1 MAKDCKS
8 CKKPIEVKKGKDPNP
23 PKRSMTAYTLWLNAS
38 WEKIKS
44 DHPSISIMDL
54 SKKAGE
60 IWKGMSKENKK
71 EWDCKVE
78 DARRE
83 YEKALKEYEGARVHI
98 LRGKSQKEEVK
109 VKIEKKKVN
118 TC

>member
-8 CKKPIEVKKGKDPNP
+8 CKKPIEVKKGKDPNS
-23 PKRSMTAYTLWLNAS
+23 PKRSTTAYTLWLKAS

-83 YEKALKEYEGARVHI
+83 YEKALKEYEGARVHN

>member
-1 MAKDCKS
+1 
-8 CKKPIEVKKGKDPNP
+8 
-23 PKRSMTAYTLWLNAS
+23 
-38 WEKIKS
+38 
-44 DHPSISIMDL
+44 
-54 SKKAGE
+54 
-60 IWKGMSKENKK
+60 MSKENKK

-109 VKIEKKKVN
+109 VKIKKKKSQHLLGAHHPS
-118 TC
+118 CCQGS